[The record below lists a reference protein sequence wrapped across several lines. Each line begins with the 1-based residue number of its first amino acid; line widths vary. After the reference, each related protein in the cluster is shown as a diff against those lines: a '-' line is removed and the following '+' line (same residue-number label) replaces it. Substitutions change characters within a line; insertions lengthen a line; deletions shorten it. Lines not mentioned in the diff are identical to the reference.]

1 MEPPQSLALMGWAT
15 VQCTRPANV
24 RNGRSLRCLTLKG
37 CVRKDLGRYLH
48 SHHPNYSSAPAPPPV
63 LHLLQLHRRDLY
75 ATGSQPIDEALEVA
89 LYPPELFIVFLD
101 MLREVRSCLLLQPVS
116 SGQRSVQ
123 REGGRA
129 RTPRTSCRGQCA
141 TGRGCRADRF
151 GLCERG
157 QRGEGS
163 RGRTWTPSEEDAR
176 TKLR

>member
-1 MEPPQSLALMGWAT
+1 MGWAT

-24 RNGRSLRCLTLKG
+24 RNGRSLPCLTLKG
-37 CVRKDLGRYLH
+37 CVRKDLGIIYPLIKITHQFPLH
-48 SHHPNYSSAPAPPPV
+48 PPSV
-63 LHLLQLHRRDLY
+63 VHLLGLHRRDLY